1 MEVFA
6 ELGSKDPHFTYHVQA
21 DKEGRINALMWAN
34 GDSRL
39 VQKRL
44 ELILKF
50 SVSNTEFGVYR

>member
-1 MEVFA
+1 M

-39 VQKRL
+39 VQKKTVAYSQIFCL
-44 ELILKF
+44 
-50 SVSNTEFGVYR
+50 